1 MKLMVLICILASFG
15 AFTSFAYSLL
25 TPYTATGS
33 LAQELD
39 INVTSKQYDQ
49 ILTYFKRGR
58 APALF
63 ILCAPLTLTAVLCW
77 CKLIVDYAGPTR
89 GKMERAK
96 EDANH

>member
-1 MKLMVLICILASFG
+1 
-15 AFTSFAYSLL
+15 
-25 TPYTATGS
+25 
-33 LAQELD
+33 
-39 INVTSKQYDQ
+39 
-49 ILTYFKRGR
+49 
-58 APALF
+58 LF